1 MYATANGATVV
12 KPEIRER
19 RERERRG
26 GGGDYQLHTA
36 EISLA
41 SMERLT
47 ISLSTTW
54 KV

>member
-1 MYATANGATVV
+1 MYATGD
-12 KPEIRER
+12 KGEKRE
-19 RERERRG
+19 G
-26 GGGDYQLHTA
+26 GEGEGGDYQLHTA